1 MIMGDICI
9 LTDSSV
15 QFSKTSFPGKENV
28 RILPLLFTSDNG
40 NYIRENPLNVSDLP
54 LSAAQI
60 SNPTMIPP
68 SQLGLAL
75 LFENLLKE
83 FNEILAIFLTNQV
96 FPLVDFAQKTAQ
108 ASPARNRI
116 HIFDSK
122 SISTGLGDLVENAAR
137 ITENNGSSL
146 EIAQMIRESIPK
158 IYSMLFVPAPTY
170 LAKAGIIELPQAI
183 ISEYLEIF
191 PIYSLED
198 GKMLPVQKVK
208 THRGVFDIFQEFL
221 DEFEELKLVTLI
233 QGGEISMLEERM
245 FRQYC
250 KERFKHLNFFE
261 MPLSQSMAVLF
272 GPRCMGL
279 IAIEK

>member
-1 MIMGDICI
+1 MNMGDICI
-9 LTDSSV
+9 LTDSSA
-15 QFSKTSFPGKENV
+15 QFTKTSFAGKENV
-28 RILPLLFTSDNG
+28 RVFPLVITSNQG
-40 NYIRENPLNVSDLP
+40 NYTRENPLNLSDLP
-54 LSAAQI
+54 SSANQI
-60 SNPTMIPP
+60 SNPTLIPP
-68 SQLGLAL
+68 SQLGLDHF
-75 LFENLLKE
+75 FENLLQD
-83 FNEILAIFLTNQV
+83 FDEIVAIFLTNQV
-96 FPLVDFAQKTAQ
+96 YPLVDCAQKFVH

-122 SISTGLGDLVENAAR
+122 SISTGLGDVVENAAR
-137 ITENNGSSL
+137 ISKASGSSL

-183 ISEYLEIF
+183 ISEYLEIY
-191 PIYSLED
+191 PIYALEE

-221 DEFEELKLVTLI
+221 DEFEDLKLVTLS
-233 QGGEISMLEERM
+233 QGGGISILEERI

-250 KERFKHLNFFE
+250 KERFRHSTFFE

-279 IAIEK
+279 FAIEK

>member
-15 QFSKTSFPGKENV
+15 QFPRTAFPGKENV
-28 RILPLLFTSDNG
+28 RVLPLMFSSSQGNFT
-40 NYIRENPLNVSDLP
+40 RENPLNLTNLP
-54 LSAAQI
+54 LSANQI
-60 SNPTMIPP
+60 TNPFLIPP
-68 SQLGLAL
+68 TQLNLEI
-75 LFENLLKE
+75 LFENLLQE
-83 FNEILAIFLTNQV
+83 FNEIVAIFLTNQV
-96 FPLVDFAQKTAQ
+96 YPLVAFAQKIAQ
-108 ASPARNRI
+108 ASPARSRI
-116 HIFDSK
+116 HIYDSR
-122 SISTGLGDLVENAAR
+122 SISSGLGDVVENAAR
-137 ITENNGSSL
+137 ITKENGSSL

-158 IYSMLFVPAPTY
+158 IYSMLFVPSPTY

-191 PIYSLED
+191 PIYSLEE

-221 DEFEELKLVTLI
+221 EEFEELKLVTLT
-233 QGGEISMLEERM
+233 QGGGISMLEERM

-250 KERFKHLNFFE
+250 KERFKHSNFLE

-272 GPRCMGL
+272 GPRSMGL
-279 IAIEK
+279 VAIEK

>member
-9 LTDSSV
+9 LTDSSA
-15 QFSKTSFPGKENV
+15 QFPKTTFPGKENV
-28 RILPLLFTSDNG
+28 RVLPLIFASNLG
-40 NYIRENPLNVSDLP
+40 NYTRENPLNISDLP
-54 LSAAQI
+54 ISANQI
-60 SNPTMIPP
+60 SNPVLIPP
-68 SQLGLAL
+68 PQLGLEQ
-75 LFENLLKE
+75 LFENLLQE
-83 FNEILAIFLTNQV
+83 FNEIVAIFLTNQV
-96 FPLVDFAQKTAQ
+96 FPLVDFAQKTSQ

-122 SISTGLGDLVENAAR
+122 SISTGLGDVVENAAR
-137 ITENNGSSL
+137 ITKEKGSSL

-191 PIYSLED
+191 PIYSLEE

-208 THRGVFDIFQEFL
+208 SHRGVFDIFQEFL
-221 DEFEELKLVTLI
+221 DEFEELKLVTLS
-233 QGGEISMLEERM
+233 QGGGISMLEERM

-250 KERFKHLNFFE
+250 KERFKHSNFFE
-261 MPLSQSMAVLF
+261 LPLSQSMAVLF
-272 GPRCMGL
+272 GPRNMGL

>member
-1 MIMGDICI
+1 MIMRDICI

-15 QFSKTSFPGKENV
+15 QFPKTTFPGKENV
-28 RILPLLFTSDNG
+28 RILPLIFASNLGHYSV
-40 NYIRENPLNVSDLP
+40 ENPLNISALP
-54 LSAAQI
+54 LSADQS
-60 SNPTMIPP
+60 SNPVLIPP
-68 SQLGLAL
+68 SQLGLDK
-75 LFENLLKE
+75 LFENLLLE
-83 FNEILAIFLTNQV
+83 FNEIVAIFLTNQI
-96 FPLVDFAQKTAQ
+96 FPLVDYALELAQT
-108 ASPARNRI
+108 SPARNRI

-122 SISTGLGDLVENAAR
+122 SISTGLGDVVESAAR
-137 ITENNGSSL
+137 ITKEKGSSF

-170 LAKAGIIELPQAI
+170 LAKAGIIELPQAV

-191 PIYSLED
+191 PIYSLEE

-221 DEFEELKLVTLI
+221 DEFEELKMVTLT
-233 QGGEISMLEERM
+233 QGSGISMLEERM

-250 KERFKHLNFFE
+250 KERFKQSNFLE

-272 GPRCMGL
+272 GPRSMGL